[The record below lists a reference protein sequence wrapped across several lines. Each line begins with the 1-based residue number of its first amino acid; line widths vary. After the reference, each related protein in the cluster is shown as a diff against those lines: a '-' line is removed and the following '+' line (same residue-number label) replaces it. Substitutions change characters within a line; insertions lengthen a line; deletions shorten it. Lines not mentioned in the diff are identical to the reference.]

1 MIVRT
6 GCECVNVGVDGL
18 EDLFSEFVWKK
29 SKKGL
34 ILIINHNLASSAFD
48 QFKTW
53 NSSKSRLCSSIP
65 SLGRTLVVFST
76 FRSLKVTCNIPI
88 LPKGIGIQV
97 NTWNNWLG
105 FYTCKCFT
113 IYIYYDV
120 MMTSSV
126 FRQNFPNIPKI
137 LQVCEHVFAD
147 VGFFGL
153 VLEVLIQL
161 GKELWFLSEE

>member
-97 NTWNNWLG
+97 NTWNNWLDG

-126 FRQNFPNIPKI
+126 FRQNFPNFSQNFTG
-137 LQVCEHVFAD
+137 LRTRFRRCRVFWIGSWSTHT
-147 VGFFGL
+147 VG
-153 VLEVLIQL
+153 
-161 GKELWFLSEE
+161 